1 MAIDISRLG
10 PAAQKQI
17 REKLAEK
24 KRQQGTGNTQ
34 KGTGRQQGTGET
46 RAANDRPYNQG
57 GGTGTTHEGH
67 RPSPTENGSARYA
80 PHPSASQTPSPEGEG
95 LKRKN
100 KLNAVKVDGY
110 ASKHEAER
118 AAELRWLEK
127 AGKIRDLQEQVKFVL
142 IPAKWEEI
150 PRIGKRGKPIKPKR
164 VCLQRELS
172 YIADFC
178 YIDCATGHT
187 VVEDAK
193 GYKGGATYRVFKDK
207 AKMMF
212 DKYGI
217 KVVEV

>member
-1 MAIDISRLG
+1 MFQLAIDISRLG

-17 REKLAEK
+17 REKMAEK
-24 KRQQGTGNTQ
+24 EKNMANTV
-34 KGTGRQQGTGET
+34 R
-46 RAANDRPYNQG
+46 RYNMG
-57 GGTGTTHEGH
+57 GGDD
-67 RPSPTENGSARYA
+67 PSHT
-80 PHPSASQTPSPEGEG
+80 
-95 LKRKN
+95 KKN

-118 AAELRWLEK
+118 AEELRWLEK
-127 AGKIRDLQEQVKFVL
+127 AGKIRDLKEQVKFVL
-142 IPAKWEEI
+142 IPAKWEET

-164 VCLQRELS
+164 VCLQRELA

-178 YIDCATGHT
+178 YTDCATGHT

-207 AKMMF
+207 AKMMY

>member
-1 MAIDISRLG
+1 MGIDISRLG
-10 PAAQKQI
+10 PAAQRQI
-17 REKLAEK
+17 REKLAEREK
-24 KRQQGTGNTQ
+24 NMANTV
-34 KGTGRQQGTGET
+34 R
-46 RAANDRPYNQG
+46 RYNVG
-57 GGTGTTHEGH
+57 GGTGN
-67 RPSPTENGSARYA
+67 PSPTENGGMGSAR
-80 PHPSASQTPSPEGEG
+80 PTT
-95 LKRKN
+95 N
-100 KLNAVKVDGY
+100 KLNAERVDGY

-127 AGKIRDLQEQVKFVL
+127 AGKIRDLREQVKFVL

-164 VCLQRELS
+164 VCLERGLF
-172 YIADFC
+172 YVADFC
-178 YIDCATGHT
+178 YVDNETGET
-187 VVEDAK
+187 IVEDAK